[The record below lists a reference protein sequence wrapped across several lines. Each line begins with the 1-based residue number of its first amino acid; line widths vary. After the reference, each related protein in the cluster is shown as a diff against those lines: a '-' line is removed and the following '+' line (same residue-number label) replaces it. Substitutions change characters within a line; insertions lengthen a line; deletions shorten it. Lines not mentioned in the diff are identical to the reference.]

1 MAKCCMLTSVHQFVG
16 QGGKRQAA
24 VLAGKAV
31 RFSRRQHRQQQQK
44 QQPQGCQQLSRK
56 VHSEPQKLHFTR

>member
-1 MAKCCMLTSVHQFVG
+1 MLTLIHHFVG

-24 VLAGKAV
+24 VLAGNAV

-44 QQPQGCQQLSRK
+44 QQPQDQQQHSPDA
-56 VHSEPQKLHFTR
+56 HSESQKLHLTR